1 MDVLEALETMA
12 SDLSFL
18 IKKVV
23 NGVAETAAVK
33 ASTLLSTTKP
43 TVILVVRRPG

>member
-1 MDVLEALETMA
+1 MA